1 MLCCRPLDVDKLIRE
16 TPGDDATQV
25 IWERVVPWVEGD
37 LLRRIQ
43 AGEFESVLPGAQKVS
58 TLSEVRPLGIT
69 GASDALLKSHK
80 APINA
85 TDAANALATTGM
97 YEAGD
102 SLFAV
107 CARPPTGAEDK
118 AIAGIGDC
126 TPWSLVADAGA
137 RLEQVEVAAG
147 QGRRVILG
155 TTLACAVRE
164 GEAVGPGKTLVT
176 GHVVVWGW
184 YVAMARALA
193 APQGTDKE
201 AASWKDRVHE
211 LLQCALTV
219 TVHVRLGLTAAQRA
233 TWSIQISEQRKGD
246 NKLADTFPMFV
257 AKAWV
262 ALGPGDHRKMSQ
274 QKLLDTLRALQINF
288 DNLTLNKVMVGYDVD
303 FADDCNNGLRGAPK
317 SSSGL
322 SATAASTSSAPAT
335 RSSVR

>member
-1 MLCCRPLDVDKLIRE
+1 MQPD
-16 TPGDDATQV
+16 G
-25 IWERVVPWVEGD
+25 
-37 LLRRIQ
+37 
-43 AGEFESVLPGAQKVS
+43 S
-58 TLSEVRPLGIT
+58 
-69 GASDALLKSHK
+69 
-80 APINA
+80 
-85 TDAANALATTGM
+85 
-97 YEAGD
+97 
-102 SLFAV
+102 
-107 CARPPTGAEDK
+107 
-118 AIAGIGDC
+118 
-126 TPWSLVADAGA
+126 
-137 RLEQVEVAAG
+137 
-147 QGRRVILG
+147 RRV
-155 TTLACAVRE
+155 TVA
-164 GEAVGPGKTLVT
+164 GEAVGPGRTKALVT

-274 QKLLDTLRALQINF
+274 QKLLDTLKALQINF
-288 DNLTLNKVMVGYDVD
+288 NNLTLNKVMVGYDVD